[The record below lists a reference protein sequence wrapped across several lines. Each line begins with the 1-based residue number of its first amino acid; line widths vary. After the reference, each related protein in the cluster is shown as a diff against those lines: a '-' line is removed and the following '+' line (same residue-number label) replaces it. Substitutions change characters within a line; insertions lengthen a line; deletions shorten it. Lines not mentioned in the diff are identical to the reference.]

1 MTRSFSSTSPF
12 FEYEFLSAIFDKI
25 LFKNMLKMQYASFS
39 QGTRGPPGN
48 ASPPRRAFSGSA
60 GLVLSALGLADIFR
74 RPCGRSSPLAGQL
87 VSGSAEPERG
97 DRRWNRNPRPQP
109 QTFSKLVFLIYVIQ
123 YYICQ
128 RFHWLT
134 RLLLLLFTAITTI
147 TTVTITILIS
157 FIG

>member
-1 MTRSFSSTSPF
+1 
-12 FEYEFLSAIFDKI
+12 
-25 LFKNMLKMQYASFS
+25 MQYESFS
-39 QGTRGPPGN
+39 QGTRDPPGN

-97 DRRWNRNPRPQP
+97 DRRWNRNPRPQR
-109 QTFSKLVFLIYVIQ
+109 QTFSKLVFLIYVM
-123 YYICQ
+123 YYISSN
-128 RFHWLT
+128 WLSWA
-134 RLLLLLFTAITTI
+134 LVGVGGFD
-147 TTVTITILIS
+147 